1 MSNKALIV
9 PPHPTSLP
17 QVSAVP
23 WTLAC
28 RVAFRF
34 CFMYLGLFCLSTQIF
49 GNLVP
54 LPGVDLPD
62 LATVWPMRP
71 IILWAGAHI
80 LRITHPLVYADTGS
94 GDRTFDW
101 VLVFC
106 LLIVAAAATGVWSIL
121 DRKRENYSAL
131 YKWFRLFIRFALA
144 TQMIL
149 YGMLKLIPLQM
160 PFPFLTKLIEPF
172 GNFSPLG
179 VLWYS
184 IGASPAYETFT
195 GCAETLG
202 GLLLILPRTTL
213 LGALICLA
221 DTIQVFTLNMTYD
234 VPVELLSFHLLLLS
248 SFLIAPELS
257 RLADFFFWNRAVRPS
272 AQPELFHTNRA
283 NRIALAGQVLLGLWI
298 VGMNVY
304 GGWSGWHTNGGG
316 RPKSPFYGIWNVEQL
331 SIDGQLRSPLLTDY
345 DRWRRAIFDFPKQMS
360 FQRMN
365 DTGDGYA
372 VSINETDKTMTLT
385 RNTDKTWTGNFT
397 FQRPTPQQLILDGS
411 LGGHKMHMQ
420 LELVDRNKFLLVNRG
435 FHWIQES
442 PFNR

>member
-71 IILWAGAHI
+71 IILWACAHI
-80 LRITHPLVYADTGS
+80 LRITHPLVCADTGS

-283 NRIALAGQVLLGLWI
+283 NRIALAGLVLLGLWI

-304 GGWSGWHTNGGG
+304 GGWSGWPH
-316 RPKSPFYGIWNVEQL
+316 
-331 SIDGQLRSPLLTDY
+331 
-345 DRWRRAIFDFPKQMS
+345 
-360 FQRMN
+360 
-365 DTGDGYA
+365 
-372 VSINETDKTMTLT
+372 
-385 RNTDKTWTGNFT
+385 
-397 FQRPTPQQLILDGS
+397 
-411 LGGHKMHMQ
+411 
-420 LELVDRNKFLLVNRG
+420 
-435 FHWIQES
+435 
-442 PFNR
+442 